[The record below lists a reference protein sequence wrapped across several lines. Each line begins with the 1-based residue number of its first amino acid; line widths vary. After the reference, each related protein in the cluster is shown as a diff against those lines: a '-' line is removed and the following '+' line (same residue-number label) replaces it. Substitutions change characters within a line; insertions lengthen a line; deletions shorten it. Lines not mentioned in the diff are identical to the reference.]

1 VFAPNVPIT
10 DIPALLRP
18 LFETF
23 RSDRTPGEG
32 FGDWTERVGFDA
44 LRQAAAAGRAQGA
57 LLDLDEKT
65 A

>member
-1 VFAPNVPIT
+1 VPIT

-23 RSDRTPGEG
+23 RSGRTPGEG
-32 FGDWTERVGFDA
+32 FGNWTERVGFDA
-44 LRQAAAAGRAQGA
+44 LRQIAAAGRAQGA
-57 LLDLDEKT
+57 LLDLEVKT